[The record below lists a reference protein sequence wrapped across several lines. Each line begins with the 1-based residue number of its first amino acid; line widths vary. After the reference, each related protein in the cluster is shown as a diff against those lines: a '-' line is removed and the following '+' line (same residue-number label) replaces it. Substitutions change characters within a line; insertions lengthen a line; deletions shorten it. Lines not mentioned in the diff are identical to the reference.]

1 MNPEAIESFKER
13 VSKRVEEVTKPTG
26 QISGKICPFMS
37 TADKQVAC
45 NPQCQLY
52 KEDGNGKYAC
62 PIQELN
68 VISYQA
74 KRLVS
79 RGASR

>member
-1 MNPEAIESFKER
+1 MENQAIESLKKR
-13 VSKRVEEVTKPTG
+13 VARRVEEATTPTG
-26 QISGKICPFMS
+26 QINGKICPFMS
-37 TADKQVAC
+37 TADRQVAC

-52 KEDGNGKYAC
+52 KEDGSGKYAC

-74 KRLVS
+74 KRLAS

>member
-1 MNPEAIESFKER
+1 MNSQVIESLKQR
-13 VSKRVEEVTKPTG
+13 VSQRVEEVTKPTG
-26 QISGKICPFMS
+26 RIDGKICPFMS

-45 NPQCQLY
+45 NAQCQLY
-52 KEDGNGKYAC
+52 KEEGNGKYAC

-74 KRLVS
+74 KRMAS
-79 RGASR
+79 RGSGR